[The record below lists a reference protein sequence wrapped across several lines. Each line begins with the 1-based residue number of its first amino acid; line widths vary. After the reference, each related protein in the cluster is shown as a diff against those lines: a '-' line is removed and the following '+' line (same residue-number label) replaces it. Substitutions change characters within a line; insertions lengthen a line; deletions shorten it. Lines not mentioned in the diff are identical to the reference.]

1 MKIAIDVGGVMT
13 KYEGRNAPEHPLI
26 NVKGVIET
34 LKKWKS
40 EGHEI
45 SIVSFCKKKSAT
57 YRSLKLIDEGCS
69 DFFDWEYYVED
80 RFYKGDVIQHIK
92 PDIMIDDN
100 EAVLTDIKMKN
111 KRVNT
116 ILFQEFNKQQKVS
129 DRRHL
134 LANNWIELSHIVD
147 GMKEIEKEET
157 ESDMYE
163 KYEVEQLF
171 EERKNV
177 FFIN

>member
-13 KYEGRNAPEHPLI
+13 KYEGRDAPSHPII
-26 NVKGVIET
+26 NVEGVIET
-34 LKKWKS
+34 LSKWKS

-45 SIVSFCKKKSAT
+45 GIVSFCKKKSAI
-57 YRSLKLIDEGCS
+57 YRSVKLVEEVS
-69 DFFDWEYYVED
+69 SQFFDWEYYVED

-129 DRRHL
+129 DKRHL
-134 LANNWIELSHIVD
+134 LANNWIELSKIVD
-147 GMKEIEKEET
+147 GIEET
-157 ESDMYE
+157 KKDEEESDLYE
-163 KYEVEQLF
+163 KYEVEELF
-171 EERKNV
+171 EDRKNI
-177 FFIN
+177 FFIS